1 MRHHMIA
8 ARTAQADAKDFQR
21 ALKELE

>member
-21 ALKELE
+21 ALKELG